1 MPDSDP
7 HSVSD
12 SSREEPSS
20 TNGDGVSRRNWIS
33 LTTLLIVQAQNA
45 FNDNFVKFVI
55 LGLATAAFST
65 GFIGSNIEHI
75 LGAMIPVPFIL
86 LAPIAGYFSD
96 RFSKRKVIALCL
108 VGQLA
113 IFAFIAASILSGFIL
128 GALSGYF
135 LLAVQST
142 FFSPAKQGILKE
154 LVGSERLG
162 FANGLMQMLTMIGI
176 LGGMFLGGMF
186 FNALIQEGGMAAD
199 DPWKSA
205 LIPTLVAGAAAV
217 IPLILVKWIEV
228 TPSHPKM
235 QFVPSIWV
243 RHFVH
248 LRDLFRDRT
257 LRLTAIAIAGYWFLA
272 NFIGLAVIGFGKEL
286 YANSGE
292 AGKAASLML
301 AYIGIGLMIGSLV
314 VSTLSKHRIRL
325 DIVPFGI
332 AGVAIGLLAIGTMT
346 AGELVWNLSLGFIGF
361 SSAFYTVP
369 LNAFLQDSASENS
382 RGRVLSAN
390 NLLTSLAGVISIA
403 ISLFLANSLGWGVAL
418 QVKLYSGI
426 GAIIFLIFL
435 LHILPNLRRKKQAGS
450 VKLRS

>member
-1 MPDSDP
+1 ML
-7 HSVSD
+7 V
-12 SSREEPSS
+12 
-20 TNGDGVSRRNWIS
+20 
-33 LTTLLIVQAQNA
+33 VQAQNA

-55 LGLATAAFST
+55 LGLATAAFAT
-65 GFIGSNIEHI
+65 GFIGENIEHI
-75 LGAMIPVPFIL
+75 LGAMIPLPFIL

-108 VGQLA
+108 VGQVA
-113 IFAFIAASILSGFIL
+113 IFAFIAASIFSGFIL

-162 FANGLMQMLTMIGI
+162 FANGLMQMLTMVGI

-186 FNALIQEGGMAAD
+186 FNALFQEGGIAAN

-205 LIPTLVAGAAAV
+205 LIPTITAGAAAIV
-217 IPLILVKWIEV
+217 PLILVRWIEV
-228 TPSHPKM
+228 TPSHPAMK
-235 QFVPSIWV
+235 FSASVWL

-248 LRDLFRDRT
+248 LRELFSDRI

-286 YANSGE
+286 FANGGE
-292 AGKAASLML
+292 AAQASSFML
-301 AYIGIGLMIGSLV
+301 AYIGIGLMIGSFV

-332 AGVAIGLLAIGTMT
+332 AGVAVGMLAVGSFS
-346 AGELVWNLSLGFIGF
+346 AGQLAWNLCLGFIGF

-369 LNAFLQDSASENS
+369 LNAFLQDCASENS

-390 NLLTSLAGVISIA
+390 NLLTSLAGVVSIA
-403 ISLFLANSLGWGVAL
+403 ISLFLASSLDWGVAL

-426 GAIIFLIFL
+426 GAALFFLFL
-435 LHILPNLRRKKQAGS
+435 FHILPILRQ
-450 VKLRS
+450 RS